1 MMDNCMLMRITNFYF
16 MLQNIFIYLT
26 KTIAKVANKIVGR
39 GYQFFY
45 NITPVLFALITKRH
59 KP

>member
-1 MMDNCMLMRITNFYF
+1 

-45 NITPVLFALITKRH
+45 NITPVLFAKA
-59 KP
+59 